1 MMNSTYTLNINAPIG
16 KVFSLVDEE
25 KNLKRW
31 MDGLEDTIFPEGYD
45 RAKTVG
51 TKFKQR
57 IKEGS
62 QVNEYDGEVIAYEK
76 PHHLAILL
84 GNKHFTVKVDYHFT
98 PDGTRTRL
106 DYQCEMI
113 RGGWFVRLMC
123 RLFAGFTQRILDKQ
137 MKKLKE
143 LAESSDSTFQA
154 TSRVIATAK

>member
-1 MMNSTYTLNINAPIG
+1 MNCIYTLDIHAPIA

-25 KNLKRW
+25 KNLKKW
-31 MDGLEDTIFPEGYD
+31 MDGLEETIFPEGYD

-84 GNKHFTVKVDYHFT
+84 GNKYFTVKVDYRFT
-98 PDGTRTRL
+98 PDGARTRL
-106 DYQCEMI
+106 DYQAEMI
-113 RGGWFVRLMC
+113 RADWFVRLMC
-123 RLFAGFTQRILDKQ
+123 KLFSGFTKRLLDRQ

-143 LAESSDSTFQA
+143 LAESSDNTFQTSA
-154 TSRVIATAK
+154 TVMATAK